1 MCPQQSAAVAATK
14 IILII
19 CSNLGSVAS
28 ASTSAAAS
36 AMPFK
41 MSKMACALVRQ
52 ARARARASFEIEVRT
67 LEGGSFWVAVRG
79 ALLIEQLKEGLAGRV
94 RHPAAHLRLVFGD
107 QLLRDARTV
116 AHYHL
121 TPGAVLTL
129 VKADL
134 PFVLFVVRSA
144 PSGEVKTGEVAVEV
158 RHWDTIENVKVKIEE
173 MGCYILASQQRL
185 TYRGQ
190 QLVNGRTVSDYNL
203 QPGSL
208 IEIKRWPLVGD

>member
-1 MCPQQSAAVAATK
+1 
-14 IILII
+14 
-19 CSNLGSVAS
+19 
-28 ASTSAAAS
+28 
-36 AMPFK
+36 MPFK

-116 AHYHL
+116 AHYYL

-144 PSGEVKTGEVAVEV
+144 PRVAAEVAVEV
-158 RHWDTIENVKVKIEE
+158 RHGDTIENVKVKIEE

-208 IEIKRWPLVGD
+208 IEIERSSSSSSD